1 MSIKVVSQNKMAAL
15 RRESAKLAKV
25 ALKHRMF
32 GIRHGEALHNVVGGV
47 YGSEVYE
54 KFGDT
59 TLTVKGM
66 QQALEASA
74 PEVDVVLVSPLMR
87 TLQTAAI
94 MYPDTPTIALECLK
108 EIPQHTEICNRRSSR
123 SLLVRLF
130 PKVDWSM
137 ITEEEQ
143 LWPDYIS
150 NAMRKNQLQVFVKSI
165 PQERVALVTHS
176 SWLKYYTVGSVEP
189 EPELKHCFPYK
200 LGNFDAYF

>member
-1 MSIKVVSQNKMAAL
+1 MATIAK
-15 RRESAKLAKV
+15 ESVRLATD
-25 ALKHRMF
+25 AMKHRMF
-32 GIRHGEALHNVVGGV
+32 GIRHGEALHNIVGGV
-47 YGSEVYE
+47 YGTKVYE

-94 MYPDTPTIALECLK
+94 MYPDTSTIALECLK

-143 LWPDYIS
+143 QWPEHIS
-150 NAMRKNQLQVFVKSI
+150 NALRKNQLQVFVKSI

-200 LGNFDAYF
+200 LANFDAYF

>member
-1 MSIKVVSQNKMAAL
+1 MAAIAK
-15 RRESAKLAKV
+15 ESVRLTTDAM
-25 ALKHRMF
+25 KHRMF
-32 GIRHGEALHNVVGGV
+32 GIRHGEALHNIVGGV
-47 YGSEVYE
+47 YGTKVYE

-150 NAMRKNQLQVFVKSI
+150 NAVRKNQLQVFVKSI

-200 LGNFDAYF
+200 LANFDAYF

>member
-1 MSIKVVSQNKMAAL
+1 MATIAK
-15 RRESAKLAKV
+15 ESMRLATDTM
-25 ALKHRMF
+25 KHRMF
-32 GIRHGEALHNVVGGV
+32 GIRHGEALHNIVGGV
-47 YGSEVYE
+47 YGTKVYE

-94 MYPDTPTIALECLK
+94 MYPDTPMIALECLK

-143 LWPDYIS
+143 LWPEHIS
-150 NAMRKNQLQVFVKSI
+150 NALRKNQLQVFVKSI

-200 LGNFDAYF
+200 LAAAPLDAYF

>member
-1 MSIKVVSQNKMAAL
+1 MAAL
-15 RRESAKLAKV
+15 RRESAKLVKV

-47 YGSEVYE
+47 YGTKVYE

-94 MYPDTPTIALECLK
+94 MYPDTPMIALECLK

-143 LWPDYIS
+143 LWPEHIS
-150 NAMRKNQLQVFVKSI
+150 NALRKNQLQVFVKSI

-200 LGNFDAYF
+200 LAAAPLDAYF

>member
-1 MSIKVVSQNKMAAL
+1 MATIAK
-15 RRESAKLAKV
+15 ESMRLATDTM
-25 ALKHRMF
+25 KHRMF
-32 GIRHGEALHNVVGGV
+32 GIRHGEALHNIVGGV
-47 YGSEVYE
+47 YGTKVYE

-94 MYPDTPTIALECLK
+94 MYPDTPMIALECLK

-143 LWPDYIS
+143 LWPEHIS
-150 NAMRKNQLQVFVKSI
+150 NALRKNQLQVFVKSI